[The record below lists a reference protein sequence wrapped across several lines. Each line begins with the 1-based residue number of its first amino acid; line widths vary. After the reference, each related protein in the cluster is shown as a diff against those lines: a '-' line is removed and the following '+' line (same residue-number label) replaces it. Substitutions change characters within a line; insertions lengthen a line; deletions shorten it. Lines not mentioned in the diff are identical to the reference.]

1 VAAGRAWAGP
11 SAVALCAG
19 AGAATIAYLHD
30 SRPLQNEES
39 LLPPQ
44 SPPFFTDQG
53 VDSICGSF
61 VSGSTDAVLFYGTS
75 QDDAAY
81 AVELN
86 PGIVPVPRNYG
97 EAIKDPI
104 YGAISCSLVLLYGPR
119 PLSGA
124 RRAQPPAFL
133 PPSAASRRSLCE
145 QRLSRSRLLLDGP
158 ESLSRPV
165 LLYGPES
172 LSGARRAQ
180 PPALYGPRPP
190 RARSLCEQRLSRSL
204 VLLCGPRPLSGAR
217 RAQPPA
223 LYGPRPPRA
232 APSVSSA
239 SRAASCLYGPEP
251 LSGASRPVSWSGARR
266 AQPPAL

>member
-145 QRLSRSRLLLDGP
+145 QRLSRS
-158 ESLSRPV
+158 
-165 LLYGPES
+165 
-172 LSGARRAQ
+172 
-180 PPALYGPRPP
+180 
-190 RARSLCEQRLSRSL
+190 L